1 MVHLH
6 KALGCVC
13 TYKAQYI
20 FNLLYWLRGYFFVGN
35 VMDLSNYVI
44 PEERIIRMVHIIR
57 KIRISRKMKT
67 AKYRHT
73 FSVEKLSIKPRALLS
88 EQHLVLCCTTRFAPV
103 LNHDDMQKQIFV
115 SWPRLSVHFDRHKR
129 PALDQCEQGIG
140 MSKNQVISKEGK
152 CSWTTFC

>member
-57 KIRISRKMKT
+57 KVRKSRKMKT

-73 FSVEKLSIKPRALLS
+73 FSVEKLSSKPRALLS
-88 EQHLVLCCTTRFAPV
+88 EQNLVLCCITRFGPV
-103 LNHDDMQKQIFV
+103 LKHNDMQKQIFV
-115 SWPRLSVHFDRHKR
+115 S
-129 PALDQCEQGIG
+129 
-140 MSKNQVISKEGK
+140 
-152 CSWTTFC
+152 